1 LEKKLSL
8 LAGKFFLIKVIAH
21 LNGWKKKLSLFAG
34 KFFLIKVIALL
45 MGTKNSGKK
54 DFWREKFS

>member
-1 LEKKLSL
+1 
-8 LAGKFFLIKVIAH
+8 LIKVIAH